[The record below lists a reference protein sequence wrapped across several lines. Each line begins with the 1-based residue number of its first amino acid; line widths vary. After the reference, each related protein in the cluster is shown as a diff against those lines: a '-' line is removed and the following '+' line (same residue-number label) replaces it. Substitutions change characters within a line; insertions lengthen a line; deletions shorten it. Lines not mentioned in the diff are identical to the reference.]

1 MLLLNK
7 GVKVVKEKVQEKERL
22 RKFIIKIVKALDDIF
37 EGSTLFGSM
46 FAAMMIIAVLM
57 GGAAEITANVTMNE
71 KAKIILASDEFKAV
85 AGEGLMQLNN
95 KLAEGKIDKKE
106 YDEGV
111 EALQSIPAVIDYMQN
126 ADDAE
131 FSSFLDSY
139 NGTKKMSEEIFT
151 NGLPKFAGI
160 TGASFAVAAASKVG
174 SKKAKKK
181 LESGESQAEQSV

>member
-1 MLLLNK
+1 M
-7 GVKVVKEKVQEKERL
+7 KEKKQSKEKL
-22 RKFIIKIVKALDDIF
+22 RNHIIKITKALDDIF

-46 FAAMMIIAVLM
+46 FAAMMIIAVLI
-57 GGAAEITANVTMNE
+57 GGAAEVSSNVAINE
-71 KAKIILASDEFKAV
+71 KAKIIFASDEFKEV
-85 AGEGLMQLNN
+85 LGEGMLQLDK
-95 KLAEGKIDKKE
+95 KLAEGKIDQKG

-111 EALQSIPAVIDYMQN
+111 EYLHSIPVVIDYMQN

-131 FSSFLDSY
+131 YDAFLDSY

-174 SKKAKKK
+174 SKKARKK
-181 LESGESQAEQSV
+181 LEADESQGEKSI